1 VINPLGP
8 VAEALN
14 SRSVRYVLIGVY
26 GANLYAP
33 GGQSVFITDDAD
45 LFLPLDAD
53 NLVRAWNAC
62 DACGLDL
69 WLGSE
74 PLDGPRDRWLAER
87 VVERGA
93 LTRATGADDL
103 QIDLALAMTGFD
115 FETVWNERRLFLVE
129 GVELTVARLQHII
142 RSKHATGR
150 DKDRLFLA
158 THRDALEQ
166 LLKRDPD

>member
-74 PLDGPRDRWLAER
+74 PLQL
-87 VVERGA
+87 
-93 LTRATGADDL
+93 
-103 QIDLALAMTGFD
+103 DLALAMTGFD
-115 FETVWNERRLFLVE
+115 FETVWKERRLFLVQ